1 MGRTLAPAAT
11 DMCEV
16 TQSSLDTA
24 LSRHGILGSRELWV
38 MIRCGG
44 GGEERGGAHDG
55 SIEEWAR
62 EDAAEL
68 KATLYKTDF
77 LTEALGRRRT
87 CKEHMVTISGP
98 DGETYAN
105 ARERVMCGVHV

>member
-1 MGRTLAPAAT
+1 MTMPKG
-11 DMCEV
+11 V
-16 TQSSLDTA
+16 
-24 LSRHGILGSRELWV
+24 
-38 MIRCGG
+38 
-44 GGEERGGAHDG
+44 
-55 SIEEWAR
+55 
-62 EDAAEL
+62 L